1 MFEKIKRNLFKFFN
15 KKNQVNNDLE
25 NIESRLQEV
34 GNEISESSK
43 LILESMGFEIEI
55 DPKERLRKRLNYIIK
70 NAKSFRIRK
79 KNIRRIE
86 KLDISA

>member
-1 MFEKIKRNLFKFFN
+1 
-15 KKNQVNNDLE
+15 
-25 NIESRLQEV
+25 
-34 GNEISESSK
+34 
-43 LILESMGFEIEI
+43 MGFEIEM

-86 KLDISA
+86 KLDINA

>member
-1 MFEKIKRNLFKFFN
+1 MFEKIKINLFKFFN
-15 KKNQVNNDLE
+15 KKNHVNNDLE

-34 GNEISESSK
+34 GNEISDSSK
-43 LILESMGFEIEI
+43 LILESMGFEIEM